1 MGDIAK
7 SAAKLSVFSIIM
19 ITITSL
25 DSIRNLPG
33 AALFGSHAISFFM
46 LAGLCFFVPTALVC
60 LSEMSTTYPK
70 QGEVYLWGKETLGH
84 NFGFVTVWYQY
95 AENIVYIHH

>member
-19 ITITSL
+19 ITITSV

-33 AALFGSHAISFFM
+33 AALFGSHAISF
-46 LAGLCFFVPTALVC
+46 LCLRDYAFL
-60 LSEMSTTYPK
+60 
-70 QGEVYLWGKETLGH
+70 
-84 NFGFVTVWYQY
+84 YQQ
-95 AENIVYIHH
+95 H